1 MLKKISL
8 LIVSILLF
16 QSVIRAQDL
25 QADLSLKYLVRQAA
39 SGTGKAPMLILL
51 HGYGSNE
58 ADLFELRNAFP
69 GHFIIVAPQAPMSIG
84 NQAYQWY
91 SISNPA
97 GQPADLQK
105 STALLQ
111 RFIGEIVRKYRA
123 DPANVYLAGFSQ
135 GGVMS
140 YQLGLTHPELVKGI
154 GALSGKI
161 APSLKQDV
169 KMTSALQRLRIFI
182 GHGTADERI
191 AYKEAEAANTYLR
204 SLKLN
209 PSFHTYQGMAHQ
221 ISNDELKDFLQ
232 WLSGK

>member
-8 LIVSILLF
+8 LIISILLF
-16 QSVIRAQDL
+16 QPGIRAQDL
-25 QADLSLKYLVRQAA
+25 QTDLSLKYLVRQAP
-39 SGTGKAPMLILL
+39 TNTVKLPMLILL

-69 GHFIIVAPQAPMSIG
+69 GNFIIVAPQAPMTIG
-84 NQAYQWY
+84 NRAYQWY
-91 SISNPA
+91 NISNPA
-97 GQPADLQK
+97 GQPADLRK

-111 RFIGEIVRKYRA
+111 RFIAEVIRKYHA

-135 GGVMS
+135 GGAMS

-154 GALSGKI
+154 GSLSGKI
-161 APSLKQDV
+161 APSLRPEIKA
-169 KMTSALQRLRIFI
+169 TASLQRLRIFI

-209 PSFHTYQGMAHQ
+209 PSFHTYPGMAHQ

-232 WLSGK
+232 WLTGK

>member
-8 LIVSILLF
+8 LIISILLL
-16 QSVIRAQDL
+16 QPAIRAQDL
-25 QADLSLKYLVRQAA
+25 QADLSLKYLVRPATN
-39 SGTGKAPMLILL
+39 TGKSPILILL

-58 ADLFELRNAFP
+58 ADLFELRNTFP
-69 GHFIIVAPQAPMSIG
+69 ANFIIIAPQAPMPIG
-84 NQAYQWY
+84 ERAYQWY
-91 SISNPA
+91 NISNPA
-97 GQPADLQK
+97 NQPADLQK

-111 RFIGEIVRKYRA
+111 RFISEVVKKYHA
-123 DPANVYLAGFSQ
+123 DPANIYLAGFSQ

-154 GALSGKI
+154 GVLSGKI
-161 APSLKQDV
+161 APSLKPEV
-169 KMTSALQRLRIFI
+169 KVTAPLQRLRIFI
-182 GHGTADERI
+182 SHGTADERI

-232 WLSGK
+232 WLTGK